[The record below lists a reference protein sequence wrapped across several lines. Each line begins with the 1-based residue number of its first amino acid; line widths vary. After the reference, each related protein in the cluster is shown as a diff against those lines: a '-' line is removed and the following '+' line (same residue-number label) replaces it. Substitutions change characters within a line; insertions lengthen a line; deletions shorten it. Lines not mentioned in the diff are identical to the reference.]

1 MQESSTEVETAAVS
15 PGSAYDLEAAPKLD
29 HRQEKVHQIALA
41 YAAAFPHAGVKAL
54 EAHIAMVGLGG
65 EIAAGMDEAI
75 ARAGFELTR
84 SRVMLLRLLYF
95 AEGRQLYLNEV
106 AREMAVSAAAVSQ
119 LVDSLARDGWVERVV
134 SPLDRRFTF
143 AKLTASG
150 EERCSRLVP
159 LVADYMAHSVA
170 AALTDEELDQLLA
183 LLAKLMNHMDV
194 LKG

>member
-1 MQESSTEVETAAVS
+1 MQESSTEVETATVS

-143 AKLTASG
+143 AKLTA
-150 EERCSRLVP
+150 
-159 LVADYMAHSVA
+159 AFSVA
-170 AALTDEELDQLLA
+170 SFINRTYTFLRATGGITGDFTTILSPAGLNFEES
-183 LLAKLMNHMDV
+183 
-194 LKG
+194 LKV